1 MRTVTVVSEPVDPA
15 APDTATV
22 PADQPAVP
30 NLPRSLADPR
40 PVIAVGTLVFAV
52 ALVVLAV
59 LGLTGRSGIG
69 TPLSTCAVG
78 VALGVIGYGIFS
90 WQRRTVRSG
99 SGRGQQGI
107 S

>member
-1 MRTVTVVSEPVDPA
+1 MVSEPADPV
-15 APDTATV
+15 APDAENV

-30 NLPRSLADPR
+30 DLPRYLADPR
-40 PVIAVGTLVFAV
+40 PVMAVGTV
-52 ALVVLAV
+52 AFVVAILVVAV
-59 LGLTGRSGIG
+59 LGLTGHSGLG
-69 TPLSTCAVG
+69 TALSTCTVG
-78 VALGVIGYGIFS
+78 VALGAIGYGIFS